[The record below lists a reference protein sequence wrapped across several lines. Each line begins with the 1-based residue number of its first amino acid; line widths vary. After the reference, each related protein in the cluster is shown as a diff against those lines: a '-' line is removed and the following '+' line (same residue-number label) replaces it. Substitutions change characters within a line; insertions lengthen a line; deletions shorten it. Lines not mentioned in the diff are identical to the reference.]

1 MTTMLTAVAAS
12 TLVVACVGTPRSPDS
27 VAAPG
32 ASGPVAV
39 AVEST
44 GATAT
49 TSTLPTGAVP
59 ATTTTTSMSSTSTSS
74 TTTTTT
80 AAAWQ
85 AFPTSPVKPY
95 PIPHGSSP
103 LLSRIDTTDPV
114 VFITIDDGLVRDPRV
129 AQLLADHGA
138 TATLFLNS
146 GPIRLDPG
154 YFVPFLWIGG
164 SINSHTSHHPHL
176 RGLDFDAQRKEICA
190 VVQQIDKVYGGNG
203 GYFRPPYG
211 EWDRTTLAAAAS
223 CGVRAVLL
231 WKETMADGEIR
242 TQGSKPIQPG
252 DIVLLHFRTD
262 LYDNLTALFAQ
273 LDLQGLSVARL
284 EDYLP
289 AA

>member
-85 AFPTSPVKPY
+85 AFPTSP
-95 PIPHGSSP
+95 
-103 LLSRIDTTDPV
+103 DPV